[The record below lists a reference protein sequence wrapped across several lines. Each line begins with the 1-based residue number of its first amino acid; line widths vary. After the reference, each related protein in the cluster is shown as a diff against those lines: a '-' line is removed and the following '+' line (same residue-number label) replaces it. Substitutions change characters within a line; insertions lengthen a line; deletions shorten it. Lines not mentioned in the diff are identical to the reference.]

1 MRTVIYNIGTLAGI
15 LPEDVRKLEGSQM
28 NHVEC
33 IDDAFLVI
41 EDGVITGFGK
51 MTESV
56 SGSSGIQNRAT
67 PLAAGTSDRLANSPV
82 DFCREPTRDKVGGG
96 VVLESHNAA
105 DVECIDAKGGF
116 VMPAFCDSHTHIVYA
131 GCRDGE
137 FRDKIAGL
145 SYEEI
150 AARGG
155 GILNSA
161 DLLHETSEDELYEQ
175 SMVRVREIMEMGTGA
190 VEIKSGYGLS
200 VEDEMKMLRVA
211 KRVAENTPLT
221 VKTTLLGAH
230 AVPARYK
237 DNRSGYV
244 DEIVNEMIPAV
255 AAEGLAEFVDIFC
268 EEGFFSVEDAE
279 RIFEQGI
286 KYGLRPTVH
295 ANQMSFSGGV
305 QVGVKYDAISVD
317 HLEFTGEQEYDVL
330 ASSNTIATL
339 LPGATFFLNMD
350 YPNARA
356 MISKGVKVAIAS
368 NYNPGS
374 CPSGDMKYMM
384 ALALLKMKMTP
395 EEAINAVTINGAF
408 AMGLGEQFGSIT
420 VGKRANLFITKEI
433 PSYEFLP
440 YSFTSSLIDTIILN
454 GEIYG

>member
-1 MRTVIYNIGTLAGI
+1 MRIFIKNIKKLINVRENTPSALSGEQLGV
-15 LPEDVRKLEGSQM
+15 LP
-28 NHVEC
+28 C
-33 IDDAFLVI
+33 I
-41 EDGVITGFGK
+41 EDAYLITDGDSIIDFGEMSELEK
-51 MTESV
+51 
-56 SGSSGIQNRAT
+56 GQ
-67 PLAAGTSDRLANSPV
+67 LAAIEQSV
-82 DFCREPTRDKVGGG
+82 DKV
-96 VVLESHNAA
+96 
-105 DVECIDAKGGF
+105 IDATGRMVF
-116 VMPAFCDSHTHIVYA
+116 PSYCDSHTHLVYA
-131 GCRDGE
+131 GSREME
-137 FRDKIAGL
+137 FSDKLRGL
-145 SYEEI
+145 SYQEI
-150 AARGG
+150 ARRGG
-155 GILNSA
+155 GILNSVA
-161 DLLHETSEDELYEQ
+161 LLHNTSEDSLLEQ
-175 SMVRVREIMEMGTGA
+175 TLVRAKEIISMGTGA

-237 DNRSGYV
+237 DSRCGYV

>member
-1 MRTVIYNIGTLAGI
+1 MRIFIKNIKKLINVRENTPSALSGEQLGV
-15 LPEDVRKLEGSQM
+15 LP
-28 NHVEC
+28 C
-33 IDDAFLVI
+33 I
-41 EDGVITGFGK
+41 EDAYLITDGDSIIDFGE
-51 MTESV
+51 MSELEEGQLTAIEQSV
-56 SGSSGIQNRAT
+56 
-67 PLAAGTSDRLANSPV
+67 
-82 DFCREPTRDKVGGG
+82 DKV
-96 VVLESHNAA
+96 
-105 DVECIDAKGGF
+105 IDATGRMVF
-116 VMPAFCDSHTHIVYA
+116 PSYCDSHTHLVYA
-131 GCRDGE
+131 GSREME
-137 FRDKIAGL
+137 FSDKLRGL
-145 SYEEI
+145 SYQEI
-150 AARGG
+150 ARRGG
-155 GILNSA
+155 GILNSVA
-161 DLLHETSEDELYEQ
+161 LLHNTSEDSLLEQ
-175 SMVRVREIMEMGTGA
+175 TLVRAKEIISMGTGA

-440 YSFTSSLIDTIILN
+440 YSFTSSLIDSIILN

>member
-1 MRTVIYNIGTLAGI
+1 MRIFIKNIKKLINVRENTPSALSGEQLGV
-15 LPEDVRKLEGSQM
+15 LP
-28 NHVEC
+28 C
-33 IDDAFLVI
+33 I
-41 EDGVITGFGK
+41 EDAYLITDGDSIIDFGE
-51 MTESV
+51 MSELEE
-56 SGSSGIQNRAT
+56 GQ
-67 PLAAGTSDRLANSPV
+67 LAAIEQSV
-82 DFCREPTRDKVGGG
+82 DKV
-96 VVLESHNAA
+96 
-105 DVECIDAKGGF
+105 IDATGRMVF
-116 VMPAFCDSHTHIVYA
+116 PSYCDSHTHLVYA
-131 GCRDGE
+131 GSREME
-137 FRDKIAGL
+137 FSDKLRGL
-145 SYEEI
+145 SYQEI
-150 AARGG
+150 ARRGG
-155 GILNSA
+155 GILNSVA
-161 DLLHETSEDELYEQ
+161 LLHNTSEDSLLEQ
-175 SMVRVREIMEMGTGA
+175 TLVRAKEIISMGTGA

-244 DEIVNEMIPAV
+244 DEIVNEMIPAM

>member
-1 MRTVIYNIGTLAGI
+1 MRIFIKNIKKLINVRENTPSALVGEQLGV
-15 LPEDVRKLEGSQM
+15 LP
-28 NHVEC
+28 C
-33 IDDAFLVI
+33 I
-41 EDGVITGFGK
+41 EDAYLITDGDSIIDFGEMSEIEK
-51 MTESV
+51 
-56 SGSSGIQNRAT
+56 GQ
-67 PLAAGTSDRLANSPV
+67 LAAIEQSV
-82 DFCREPTRDKVGGG
+82 DKV
-96 VVLESHNAA
+96 
-105 DVECIDAKGGF
+105 IDATGRMVF
-116 VMPAFCDSHTHIVYA
+116 PSYCDSHPHLVYA
-131 GCRDGE
+131 GSREME
-137 FRDKIAGL
+137 FSDKLRGL
-145 SYEEI
+145 SYQEI
-150 AARGG
+150 ARRGG
-155 GILNSA
+155 GILNSVA
-161 DLLHETSEDELYEQ
+161 LLHNTSEDSLLEQ
-175 SMVRVREIMEMGTGA
+175 TLVRAKEIISMGTGA

-279 RIFEQGI
+279 RIFEQGV

-356 MISKGVKVAIAS
+356 MISKGVKIAIAS

>member
-1 MRTVIYNIGTLAGI
+1 MRIFIKNIKKLINVRENTPSALSGEQLGV
-15 LPEDVRKLEGSQM
+15 LP
-28 NHVEC
+28 C
-33 IDDAFLVI
+33 I
-41 EDGVITGFGK
+41 EDAYLITDGDSIIDFGE
-51 MTESV
+51 MSELEE
-56 SGSSGIQNRAT
+56 GQ
-67 PLAAGTSDRLANSPV
+67 LAAIEHSV
-82 DFCREPTRDKVGGG
+82 DKV
-96 VVLESHNAA
+96 
-105 DVECIDAKGGF
+105 IDATGRMVF
-116 VMPAFCDSHTHIVYA
+116 PSYCDSHTHLVYA
-131 GCRDGE
+131 GSREME
-137 FRDKIAGL
+137 FSDKLRGL
-145 SYEEI
+145 SYQEI
-150 AARGG
+150 ARRGG
-155 GILNSA
+155 GILNSVA
-161 DLLHETSEDELYEQ
+161 LLHNTSEDSLLEQ
-175 SMVRVREIMEMGTGA
+175 TLVRAKEIISMGTGA

-356 MISKGVKVAIAS
+356 MISKGVKIAIAS

-408 AMGLGEQFGSIT
+408 AMGLGEHFGSIT

>member
-1 MRTVIYNIGTLAGI
+1 MRIFIKNIKKLINVRENTPSALSGEQLGV
-15 LPEDVRKLEGSQM
+15 LP
-28 NHVEC
+28 C
-33 IDDAFLVI
+33 I
-41 EDGVITGFGK
+41 EDAYLITDGDSIIDFGE
-51 MTESV
+51 MSEIEE
-56 SGSSGIQNRAT
+56 GQ
-67 PLAAGTSDRLANSPV
+67 LAAIEQSV
-82 DFCREPTRDKVGGG
+82 DKV
-96 VVLESHNAA
+96 
-105 DVECIDAKGGF
+105 IDATGRMVF
-116 VMPAFCDSHTHIVYA
+116 PSYCDSHTHLVYA
-131 GCRDGE
+131 GSREME
-137 FRDKIAGL
+137 FSDKLRGL
-145 SYEEI
+145 SYQEI
-150 AARGG
+150 ARRGG
-155 GILNSA
+155 GILNSVA
-161 DLLHETSEDELYEQ
+161 LLHNTSEDSLLEQ
-175 SMVRVREIMEMGTGA
+175 ALVRAKEIISMGTGA

-330 ASSNTIATL
+330 VSSNTIATL

-356 MISKGVKVAIAS
+356 MISKGVKIAIAS

>member
-1 MRTVIYNIGTLAGI
+1 MRIFIKNIKKLINVRENTPAALTGEQLGI
-15 LPEDVRKLEGSQM
+15 LPCIEEGYLITDGDEIIDFGEMSELEQGQLSAIEQS
-28 NHVEC
+28 VDKI
-33 IDDAFLVI
+33 IDA
-41 EDGVITGFGK
+41 TGK
-51 MTESV
+51 MVFPSY
-56 SGSSGIQNRAT
+56 
-67 PLAAGTSDRLANSPV
+67 
-82 DFCREPTRDKVGGG
+82 
-96 VVLESHNAA
+96 
-105 DVECIDAKGGF
+105 
-116 VMPAFCDSHTHIVYA
+116 CDSHTHLVYA
-131 GCRDGE
+131 GSREME
-137 FRDKIAGL
+137 FSDKLRGL
-145 SYEEI
+145 SYQEI
-150 AARGG
+150 ARRGG
-155 GILNSA
+155 GILNSVA
-161 DLLHETSEDELYEQ
+161 LLHNTSEDSLLEQ
-175 SMVRVREIMEMGTGA
+175 TLVRAQEIISMGTGA

-211 KRVAENTPLT
+211 KRVGENTPLT

-237 DNRSGYV
+237 DNRTGYV

-255 AAEGLAEFVDIFC
+255 AAEGLAEYVDIFC

-317 HLEFTGEQEYDVL
+317 HLEFTGEQEYELL
-330 ASSNTIATL
+330 AASNTIATL

-395 EEAINAVTINGAF
+395 EEAINGVTINGAF
-408 AMGLGEQFGSIT
+408 AMGLGEKFGSIT
-420 VGKRANLFITKEI
+420 IGKKANLFITKEI

-440 YSFTSSLIDTIILN
+440 YSFSSSLIDTIILN

>member
-1 MRTVIYNIGTLAGI
+1 MRIFIKNIKKLINVRENTPSALSGEQLGV
-15 LPEDVRKLEGSQM
+15 LPCIEEAYLITDGDSIIDFGEMAEIEEGQ
-28 NHVEC
+28 
-33 IDDAFLVI
+33 
-41 EDGVITGFGK
+41 
-51 MTESV
+51 
-56 SGSSGIQNRAT
+56 
-67 PLAAGTSDRLANSPV
+67 LAAIEQSV
-82 DFCREPTRDKVGGG
+82 DKV
-96 VVLESHNAA
+96 
-105 DVECIDAKGGF
+105 IDATGRMVF
-116 VMPAFCDSHTHIVYA
+116 PSYCDSHTHLVYA
-131 GCRDGE
+131 GSREME
-137 FRDKIAGL
+137 FSDKLRGL
-145 SYEEI
+145 SYQEI
-150 AARGG
+150 ARRGG
-155 GILNSA
+155 GILNSVA
-161 DLLHETSEDELYEQ
+161 LLHNTSENSLLEQ
-175 SMVRVREIMEMGTGA
+175 TLVRAKEIISMGTGA

>member
-1 MRTVIYNIGTLAGI
+1 MRIFIKNIKKLINVRENTPSALSGEQLGV
-15 LPEDVRKLEGSQM
+15 LP
-28 NHVEC
+28 C
-33 IDDAFLVI
+33 I
-41 EDGVITGFGK
+41 EDAYLITDGDSIIDFGE
-51 MTESV
+51 MSEIEE
-56 SGSSGIQNRAT
+56 GQ
-67 PLAAGTSDRLANSPV
+67 LAAIEQSV
-82 DFCREPTRDKVGGG
+82 DKV
-96 VVLESHNAA
+96 
-105 DVECIDAKGGF
+105 IDATGRMVF
-116 VMPAFCDSHTHIVYA
+116 PSYCDSHTHLVYA
-131 GCRDGE
+131 GSREME
-137 FRDKIAGL
+137 FSDKLRGL
-145 SYEEI
+145 SYQEI
-150 AARGG
+150 ARRGG
-155 GILNSA
+155 GILNSVA
-161 DLLHETSEDELYEQ
+161 LLHNTSEDSLLEQ
-175 SMVRVREIMEMGTGA
+175 TLVRAKEIISMGTGA

-440 YSFTSSLIDTIILN
+440 YSFTSSLIDSIILN

>member
-1 MRTVIYNIGTLAGI
+1 MRIFIKNIKKLINVRENTPSALSGEQLGV
-15 LPEDVRKLEGSQM
+15 LP
-28 NHVEC
+28 C
-33 IDDAFLVI
+33 I
-41 EDGVITGFGK
+41 EDAYLITDGDSIIDFGE
-51 MTESV
+51 MSELEE
-56 SGSSGIQNRAT
+56 GQ
-67 PLAAGTSDRLANSPV
+67 LAAIEQSV
-82 DFCREPTRDKVGGG
+82 DKV
-96 VVLESHNAA
+96 
-105 DVECIDAKGGF
+105 IDATGRMVF
-116 VMPAFCDSHTHIVYA
+116 PSYCDSHTHLVYA
-131 GCRDGE
+131 GSREME
-137 FRDKIAGL
+137 FSDKLRGL
-145 SYEEI
+145 SYQEI
-150 AARGG
+150 ARRGG
-155 GILNSA
+155 GILNSVA
-161 DLLHETSEDELYEQ
+161 LLHNTSEDSLLEQ
-175 SMVRVREIMEMGTGA
+175 TLVRAKEIISMGTGA

-356 MISKGVKVAIAS
+356 MISKGVKIAIAS

-408 AMGLGEQFGSIT
+408 AMGIGEQFGSIT

>member
-1 MRTVIYNIGTLAGI
+1 MRIFIKNIKKLINVRENTPSALSGEQLGV
-15 LPEDVRKLEGSQM
+15 LP
-28 NHVEC
+28 C
-33 IDDAFLVI
+33 I
-41 EDGVITGFGK
+41 EDAYLITDGDSIIDFGE
-51 MTESV
+51 MSEIEE
-56 SGSSGIQNRAT
+56 GQ
-67 PLAAGTSDRLANSPV
+67 LAAIEQSV
-82 DFCREPTRDKVGGG
+82 DKV
-96 VVLESHNAA
+96 
-105 DVECIDAKGGF
+105 IDATGRMVF
-116 VMPAFCDSHTHIVYA
+116 PSYCDSHTHLVYA
-131 GCRDGE
+131 GSREME
-137 FRDKIAGL
+137 FSDKLRGL
-145 SYEEI
+145 SYQEI
-150 AARGG
+150 ARRGG
-155 GILNSA
+155 GILNSVA
-161 DLLHETSEDELYEQ
+161 LLHNTSEDSLLEQ
-175 SMVRVREIMEMGTGA
+175 TLVRAKEIISMGTGA

-317 HLEFTGEQEYDVL
+317 HLEYTGEQEYDVL